1 MDSDLADH
9 GFSVLRASLSLRELG
24 GNQDTWRRGFAHAG
38 TTFEALVKNGPAN
51 DTFRG
56 FYQTVAAAAYHLAA
70 YSAQA
75 FSLLAQAQT
84 GQNRSP
90 AEDVLAFLI
99 VRDLQRLRIE
109 AKKWLND
116 PENIDEGICHA
127 ARRESQDLDEVIS
140 RIATSTMFRAL
151 AFFEF
156 ALQIGHDSLFE
167 KARELLRRAI
177 SLTSAAG
184 TISLWWILR
193 ITANLI
199 DDLWSSSL
207 HKVLPN
213 TAPSG
218 SKNYTQLR
226 TLFISEL
233 FSRRVSEIELWP
245 SQILAAKRASDLS
258 DNLVVSLPTSAGK
271 TRIAEIASLMTLS
284 CELRVFIVTPL
295 RALSA
300 QTERSFRKTFIP
312 FGFSVS
318 SLYGSSGLAGE
329 DIDAMQMH
337 NIVIATPEKLDFAL
351 RNNPSI
357 INDVGLI
364 IFDEGHLIG
373 PSERE
378 IRYENLVQRIL
389 RRDDH
394 KVRRI
399 VCLSAI
405 LPSGDQ
411 LNDLTA
417 WIRNDNPGEPVQS
430 NWRPTRQRYGTLSW
444 IDKSARLS
452 FALEADGP
460 FIRHFVTESIP
471 KQRRKKP
478 FPKDNTELTLAA
490 AWKFSNQ
497 GKRVLIFCTQRDNVE
512 RFANAALDLYRHGF
526 LDSLLT
532 IPEKIKRAIEIGREW
547 LGVEHPA
554 VQCLSFGLA
563 IHHGRLPKPFLRE
576 LESLLSAGVLNVTVA
591 SPTLAQ
597 GLNLNAAILLIPS
610 LYRAGKLIKE
620 EEFANVA
627 GRAGR
632 AFVDLEGL
640 IIHVMHKP
648 DNWRHKIWRKLVRST
663 KSRSLSSGL
672 ILIIDEVIQRLSSSG
687 IIARHD
693 AKEYLANS
701 LEAWLPTEKIGDHAI
716 EPMENLIERLD
727 TTILGLIDALDTDS
741 DELPRLLDEALKG
754 SLWERQISR
763 RDIKEKQKQLT
774 ILVSRAELIWSK
786 TTADQRRGQFAMG
799 VGLESGLAIDAYASE
814 LNSLLDIANT
824 AALSGDKD
832 TLTSTLVRMGER
844 LLKIRP
850 FVPDNPLPE
859 NWRDLL
865 RAWIRGEDASAIG
878 QDNMRI
884 IEEAFTY
891 RLVWA
896 IEAVRMNRHI
906 NGDESE
912 HPIEGAA
919 SACLETG
926 LPSYTMATLVR
937 AGLPSRIAAKTAI
950 ERTAVNITN
959 RSELKAW
966 LQSDDISDLEQTPD
980 WPSLETHSIWQQFR
994 REALLSD
1001 DGKWVSQAWTVQSSL
1016 LSPFPMRVEIDDQ
1029 NGEVSI
1035 TTPDF
1040 RQLATIKQK
1049 LHTNTPSLFKAESSQ
1064 DGSGVKIHRI
1074 GLGKSHW
1081 IS

>member
-1 MDSDLADH
+1 
-9 GFSVLRASLSLRELG
+9 
-24 GNQDTWRRGFAHAG
+24 
-38 TTFEALVKNGPAN
+38 
-51 DTFRG
+51 
-56 FYQTVAAAAYHLAA
+56 
-70 YSAQA
+70 
-75 FSLLAQAQT
+75 
-84 GQNRSP
+84 
-90 AEDVLAFLI
+90 
-99 VRDLQRLRIE
+99 
-109 AKKWLND
+109 
-116 PENIDEGICHA
+116 
-127 ARRESQDLDEVIS
+127 
-140 RIATSTMFRAL
+140 
-151 AFFEF
+151 
-156 ALQIGHDSLFE
+156 
-167 KARELLRRAI
+167 
-177 SLTSAAG
+177 
-184 TISLWWILR
+184 
-193 ITANLI
+193 
-199 DDLWSSSL
+199 
-207 HKVLPN
+207 
-213 TAPSG
+213 
-218 SKNYTQLR
+218 
-226 TLFISEL
+226 
-233 FSRRVSEIELWP
+233 
-245 SQILAAKRASDLS
+245 
-258 DNLVVSLPTSAGK
+258 
-271 TRIAEIASLMTLS
+271 MTLIS
-284 CELRVFIVTPL
+284 TACSWVNM
-295 RALSA
+295 
-300 QTERSFRKTFIP
+300 
-312 FGFSVS
+312 FG
-318 SLYGSSGLAGE
+318 
-329 DIDAMQMH
+329 
-337 NIVIATPEKLDFAL
+337 
-351 RNNPSI
+351 
-357 INDVGLI
+357 
-364 IFDEGHLIG
+364 GH
-373 PSERE
+373 
-378 IRYENLVQRIL
+378 
-389 RRDDH
+389 
-394 KVRRI
+394 K
-399 VCLSAI
+399 
-405 LPSGDQ
+405 
-411 LNDLTA
+411 
-417 WIRNDNPGEPVQS
+417 
-430 NWRPTRQRYGTLSW
+430 
-444 IDKSARLS
+444 
-452 FALEADGP
+452 
-460 FIRHFVTESIP
+460 
-471 KQRRKKP
+471 
-478 FPKDNTELTLAA
+478 
-490 AWKFSNQ
+490 
-497 GKRVLIFCTQRDNVE
+497 
-512 RFANAALDLYRHGF
+512 
-526 LDSLLT
+526 
-532 IPEKIKRAIEIGREW
+532 
-547 LGVEHPA
+547 
-554 VQCLSFGLA
+554 
-563 IHHGRLPKPFLRE
+563 
-576 LESLLSAGVLNVTVA
+576 
-591 SPTLAQ
+591 
-597 GLNLNAAILLIPS
+597 AAIFTQVGQF
-610 LYRAGKLIKE
+610 Y
-620 EEFANVA
+620 F
-627 GRAGR
+627 GRWVS
-632 AFVDLEGL
+632 F
-640 IIHVMHKP
+640 
-648 DNWRHKIWRKLVRST
+648 
-663 KSRSLSSGL
+663 SSA
-672 ILIIDEVIQRLSSSG
+672 VT
-687 IIARHD
+687 
-693 AKEYLANS
+693 
-701 LEAWLPTEKIGDHAI
+701 EAWLPTEKIGDHAI